1 MAVLEATVLV
11 APKWASDMLD
21 VIVPAELTPLELPTL
36 PGLHEELTGEG
47 VDVLLATD
55 NGNDGSEGVG
65 AVDEELVEFC
75 RRTLANSAKK
85 GGIKTEKLR
94 FFAKKL
100 NFYIKFEE
108 KNSKNLIFQTK
119 NGIFAP
125 KSRIQSIYLLTLTH
139 TLIEAPL
146 LRPIHSI

>member
-85 GGIKTEKLR
+85 GGIKTENLR
-94 FFAKKL
+94 LFAQKL

-108 KNSKNLIFQTK
+108 KYSIFQTK

-125 KSRIQSIYLLTLTH
+125 NGLNSTNIFVDTYPYSR
-139 TLIEAPL
+139 
-146 LRPIHSI
+146 